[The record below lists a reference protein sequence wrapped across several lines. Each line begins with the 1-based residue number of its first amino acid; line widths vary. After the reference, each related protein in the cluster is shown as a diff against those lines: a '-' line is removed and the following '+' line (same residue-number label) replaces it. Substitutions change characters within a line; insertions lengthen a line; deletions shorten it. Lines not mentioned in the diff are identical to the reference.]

1 MTLTVETGTFNPA
14 ANSYAS
20 VAEAD
25 ARHMNSIS
33 ADAWDL
39 YDTQQKEQR
48 LITAT
53 RLLDTMFDWLGEPIR
68 QDQPL
73 GFPRRNLYD
82 MYGRATVLQRVPVKV
97 KDATIDLA
105 LWLSGETTTSTTAAA
120 SGDVI
125 EEISLGPIGIK
136 MAVPTAAA
144 AVSVTRP
151 LVPSEIVL
159 ALRQFGQYIGG
170 GAAVGRLVR

>member
-1 MTLTVETGTFNPA
+1 MTLTVETGTFNAA

-25 ARHMNSIS
+25 ARHLDSTA
-33 ADAWDL
+33 ADAWDM
-39 YDTQQKEQR
+39 YDVRQKEQR

-53 RLLDTMFDWLGEPIR
+53 RLLDTMFDWQGEPFR
-68 QDQPL
+68 SDQPL

-82 MYGRATVLQRVPVKV
+82 MYGRGTVLQRVPVTV
-97 KDATIDLA
+97 KNATIDLA
-105 LWLSGETTTSTTAAA
+105 LWLSGETTTSATAAA
-120 SGDVI
+120 SSDVI

-136 MAVPTAAA
+136 MAVPTTTA
-144 AVSVTRP
+144 AVTVTRP
-151 LVPSEIVL
+151 TIPNEIVL
-159 ALRQFGQYIGG
+159 ALRQFGQYVGG